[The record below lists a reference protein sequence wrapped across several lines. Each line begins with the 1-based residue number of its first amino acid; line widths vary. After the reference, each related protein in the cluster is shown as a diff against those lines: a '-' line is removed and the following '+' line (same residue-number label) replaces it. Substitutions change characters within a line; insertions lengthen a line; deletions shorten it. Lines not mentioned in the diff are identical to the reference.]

1 VFKYISQILKS
12 FTPAQRITALII
24 LVIAIT
30 AITLG
35 PSLIESNT
43 TTCTELEVRVK
54 SQETQILE
62 LNARV
67 EQLNRQVLSG
77 QQECTDNLIAKQQEI
92 MSIINGMIA
101 DAQTKAKNCKK
112 PVRPEPIIIEESND
126 PNEPRVAMMRIERD
140 LEPIAD
146 DSKTYEEMLKGL
158 KTLKGKV
165 KKTMSDP
172 PN

>member
-1 VFKYISQILKS
+1 MFKYISQILKS

-112 PVRPEPIIIEESND
+112 PVRPEPIIIEEANA

-140 LEPIAD
+140 PEPIAD

>member
-1 VFKYISQILKS
+1 MFKYISQILKS

-54 SQETQILE
+54 SQETQIIE

-112 PVRPEPIIIEESND
+112 PIRPEPIYLEEMQD
-126 PNEPRVAMMRIERD
+126 PDAPKVAMMQIQR
-140 LEPIAD
+140 EPEPVVDEA
-146 DSKTYEEMLKGL
+146 KTYEEMLKGL

-165 KKTMSDP
+165 KKTMDRQ
-172 PN
+172 

>member
-1 VFKYISQILKS
+1 
-12 FTPAQRITALII
+12 
-24 LVIAIT
+24 
-30 AITLG
+30 
-35 PSLIESNT
+35 
-43 TTCTELEVRVK
+43 LEVRVK

-112 PVRPEPIIIEESND
+112 PVRPEPIIIEEAND

-140 LEPIAD
+140 PEPIAD

>member
-1 VFKYISQILKS
+1 MFKYISQILKS

-43 TTCTELEVRVK
+43 TNCTELEVRVK

-112 PVRPEPIIIEESND
+112 PVRPEPIIIEESSD
-126 PNEPRVAMMRIERD
+126 PNEPRVAMMRIER
-140 LEPIAD
+140 EPDPVNHEAE
-146 DSKTYEEMLKGL
+146 SYAKMLKSL

-165 KKTMSDP
+165 KQTMEP
-172 PN
+172 GKQ

>member
-43 TTCTELEVRVK
+43 TTCTELGVRVK

-112 PVRPEPIIIEESND
+112 PVRSEPIYLEEMQD
-126 PNEPRVAMMRIERD
+126 PDAPKVSMMRIDR
-140 LEPIAD
+140 EPEPVVDEA
-146 DSKTYEEMLKGL
+146 KTYEEMLKGL

-165 KKTMSDP
+165 KKTMDRQ
-172 PN
+172 